1 MTGPNSLSSR
11 RTVGLGLL
19 AVPVLTVAAPLSP
32 ADISP
37 FAGIP
42 GIRFEHY
49 DVEGRTPQE
58 IYASM
63 HARAPRDADG
73 AQGLGRTSWQMDVH
87 WRESRRGSSCTVS
100 EPVVR
105 MSISVLLPRLRTS
118 PVTPDGLAFWR
129 ASLRGL
135 EIHEAGHARIAWDH
149 RDDFKRAANHAKC
162 KSIDTVAR
170 QTHARI
176 AALQQAYDRETGH
189 GRTQTP
195 QTEP

>member
-1 MTGPNSLSSR
+1 MSEPDSISLR
-11 RTVGLGLL
+11 RAVRLGWL
-19 AVPVLTVAAPLSP
+19 AVPALLMTVPLPAAYP
-32 ADISP
+32 SP

-42 GIRFEHY
+42 GIRFEYY
-49 DVEGRTPQE
+49 DVEGRTAQE

-63 HARAPRDADG
+63 RARAPRDGDG
-73 AQGLGRTSWQMDVH
+73 AQGLGRTSWQIDVN

-105 MSISVLLPRLRTS
+105 MSISVLLPRLTTS
-118 PVTPDGLAFWR
+118 AVTPQGLAFWR

-149 RDDFKRAANHAKC
+149 RDDFKRAATHGKC
-162 KSIDTVAR
+162 KSIQSVAR

-189 GRTQTP
+189 GTTQTP
-195 QTEP
+195 SIEP